1 MGIPEVSS
9 RGVGLPTLRSKSDA
23 PCSTIRAM
31 LEAGE
36 LIRSVDPT
44 LASDVAMLLM
54 NFANAPE
61 TGSTKIEF
69 LARILERHR

>member
-1 MGIPEVSS
+1 
-9 RGVGLPTLRSKSDA
+9 
-23 PCSTIRAM
+23 M